1 MRDKVGWNRRNEEAG
16 FGRVPG
22 KDERSKRHECW
33 TRTARDGAGDGA
45 AADGAIAPNDEELED
60 SPAANDPE
68 VIDLTWIHRL
78 ESSNARAATS
88 SRITVPGK
96 RRNSLLLWRGTLSIN
111 NTHNQREI
119 PDRSRW

>member
-16 FGRVPG
+16 FGRVSE

-78 ESSNARAATS
+78 ESSDESDVSMSNQ
-88 SRITVPGK
+88 
-96 RRNSLLLWRGTLSIN
+96 SLLVVVLVLPHRRGLRFQAKGGTLYSFGV
-111 NTHNQREI
+111 E
-119 PDRSRW
+119 P